1 MRLATITAETG
12 SKTDAITL
20 AEQALNAYERLAAQ
34 FNDHVSYQLESV
46 RIRVNLGTWY
56 RDLGQLDRVRNMLE
70 ASISA
75 IENQLA
81 VSPQSRE
88 LREVLNNAQRSLGLL
103 EVTSN
108 QLDRADKW
116 FQAAIDTGKELVAE
130 VPEKPS
136 YRCQLAEAHLQLG
149 LLNQKRSR
157 YKEALV
163 QLNSAYEI
171 QQVLVDEDRSVTHHV
186 SILVAIADAIVALY
200 RDWTGEVDDAEK
212 LRLTALDLH
221 KTLASEHPGVVE
233 YQHGLA
239 SSHAGLAVFY
249 MNKGNYYVAE
259 PHLQSVRDILERLV
273 SIQPDVPAL
282 RSEFG
287 AVLYN
292 LGTSLNQCFRPD
304 DATKALEESARVR
317 RELVAKCPD
326 ESAYQFALAVTCN
339 ELGRVHST
347 ASHWDE
353 SDKALRE
360 ALGLCE
366 RLVHDHGDNVEY
378 QTQLAT
384 VTYNLGELSMSR
396 GQPQDA
402 FDRFASTVQILQ
414 AQVESSEP
422 PAFSCMLVRNSWYGQ
437 ARALCQLQRND
448 EAMQAWQRG
457 GRHGRPLRSK
467 Q

>member
-1 MRLATITAETG
+1 MNLTN
-12 SKTDAITL
+12 
-20 AEQALNAYERLAAQ
+20 AEQ
-34 FNDHVSYQLESV
+34 
-46 RIRVNLGTWY
+46 
-56 RDLGQLDRVRNMLE
+56 
-70 ASISA
+70 
-75 IENQLA
+75 
-81 VSPQSRE
+81 
-88 LREVLNNAQRSLGLL
+88 
-103 EVTSN
+103 
-108 QLDRADKW
+108 
-116 FQAAIDTGKELVAE
+116 
-130 VPEKPS
+130 
-136 YRCQLAEAHLQLG
+136 
-149 LLNQKRSR
+149 
-157 YKEALV
+157 
-163 QLNSAYEI
+163 
-171 QQVLVDEDRSVTHHV
+171 
-186 SILVAIADAIVALY
+186 
-200 RDWTGEVDDAEK
+200 

-249 MNKGNYYVAE
+249 MGKGNYFVAE
-259 PHLQSVRDILERLV
+259 PHLQSARDILERLV
-273 SIQPDVPAL
+273 SIQPDVPAM

-360 ALGLCE
+360 ALELCE

-378 QTQLAT
+378 QIQLAT

-402 FDRFASTVQILQ
+402 LDRFASTVQILQ
-414 AQVESSEP
+414 TQVESSEP
-422 PAFSCMLVRNSWYGQ
+422 PAFSCLLVRNSWYGQ

-448 EAMQAWQRG
+448 EAMQAWQRAVDMD
-457 GRHGRPLRSK
+457 GRCGQNSNHDLLSVWRSELLARSNDLAEASAAVDELSTTAASDGTRLHNFALLCAGRLTALESDSFLQPDERVRVTQHLVDAAIMFLRRAHQAGFFQSPWQVSFLQIDQRLQPLQDREEFK
-467 Q
+467 KLVEEFNAQ